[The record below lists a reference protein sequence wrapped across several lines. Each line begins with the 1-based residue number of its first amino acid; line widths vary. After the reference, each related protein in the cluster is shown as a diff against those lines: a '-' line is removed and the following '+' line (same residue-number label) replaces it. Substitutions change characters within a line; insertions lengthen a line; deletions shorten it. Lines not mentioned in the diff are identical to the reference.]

1 MSLTRHGTRA
11 GRQAGTHNS
20 VERYPRARESARPIT
35 ISGRQQKAP
44 PFFSL
49 VSSNDERERERE
61 RERESSENSAL
72 VRLSNPSRSH
82 RGFLLGCCCAAHGDV
97 MDSLFESPY
106 VMRGILVAGHVS
118 LRWAAR
124 R

>member
-1 MSLTRHGTRA
+1 MS
-11 GRQAGTHNS
+11 GTHNS

-49 VSSNDERERERE
+49 VSSNDEQE
-61 RERESSENSAL
+61 RERESPSL

-82 RGFLLGCCCAAHGDV
+82 RGFLLACLLACCCCVAHGDV
-97 MDSLFESPY
+97 MTRFSN
-106 VMRGILVAGHVS
+106 
-118 LRWAAR
+118 R
-124 R
+124 RM